1 MSILPDSLTY
11 MQRIQDAARLGYPWY
26 VSGELSLEK
35 WASLEIK
42 LSELYDCNLPKSTRS
57 KRRSSGEAV
66 TLLYAVAGP
75 PDQSPR
81 MVRWVMAVTDGKGR
95 VHARE
100 KLLRFDTERCSFID
114 RYELVHDGVGWSWR
128 MNRKRVE
135 ALRERIHEIASA
147 PPDRRQIR
155 RDADGQYDAEI
166 ESLMDELY
174 RAPGFRLMRRQIG
187 KLVGFAQGEWRRL
200 RPESGPQIRPRT
212 FLPYVTRRPNSV
224 QVQSRR
230 RGGARDLGVYAHA
243 VCACSM
249 RMQHAAC

>member
-1 MSILPDSLTY
+1 MTLLPDSLVF
-11 MQRIQDAARLGYPWY
+11 MQRVQDAARLDYPFY
-26 VSGELSLEK
+26 VTGELSLEK

-42 LSELYDCNLPKSTRS
+42 LTELYDCNLPKSTRS
-57 KRRSSGEAV
+57 RRRSSGEAV

-81 MVRWVMAVTDGKGR
+81 MVRWLMAVTDGKGR

-155 RDADGQYDAEI
+155 RDAAGEYDAEI
-166 ESLMDELY
+166 EALMDELY
-174 RAPGFRLMRRQIG
+174 HAPGFRLMRRQVG
-187 KLVGFAQGEWRRL
+187 KLVAFAKGEWRRL
-200 RPESGPQIRPRT
+200 RPESGSQIRPRT

-224 QVQSRR
+224 KSSHGA
-230 RGGARDLGVYAHA
+230 GGDALEA
-243 VCACSM
+243 
-249 RMQHAAC
+249 